1 MDSKAMALIAARAM
15 DAKKGSKIKVLKLE
29 DLEDVTVITDYF
41 VVATGGSRAQTQ
53 ALADAVEKAF
63 KDKFQLL
70 VNRIEGFQEG
80 RWILLDYGQI
90 IVHIF
95 QEDERNFYNLERL
108 WADAP
113 ALADREVFPAG
124 SADEERR

>member
-63 KDKFQLL
+63 KDEFQLL

-95 QEDERNFYNLERL
+95 QEDERNFYNLERR

-113 ALADREVFPAG
+113 ALADSEVFPAG

>member
-1 MDSKAMALIAARAM
+1 M
-15 DAKKGSKIKVLKLE
+15 
-29 DLEDVTVITDYF
+29 
-41 VVATGGSRAQTQ
+41 
-53 ALADAVEKAF
+53 
-63 KDKFQLL
+63 
-70 VNRIEGFQEG
+70 NRIEGFQEG

-113 ALADREVFPAG
+113 ALADTEVFPEG
-124 SADEERR
+124 SADEAAR

>member
-1 MDSKAMALIAARAM
+1 MCIRDR
-15 DAKKGSKIKVLKLE
+15 
-29 DLEDVTVITDYF
+29 
-41 VVATGGSRAQTQ
+41 TQ

-63 KDKFQLL
+63 KDEFQLL

-113 ALADREVFPAG
+113 ALADSEVFPAG

>member
-1 MDSKAMALIAARAM
+1 MNSKEMALVAARAM

-29 DLEDVTVITDYF
+29 DLTLVTDYF
-41 VVATGGSRAQTQ
+41 IVATGNSRAQTQ
-53 ALADAVEKAF
+53 ALADAVEKKF
-63 KDKFQLL
+63 KEDYDIQ

-113 ALADREVFPAG
+113 CLPDTEVFPEGAAG
-124 SADEERR
+124 EVGK

>member
-63 KDKFQLL
+63 KDEFQLL

-113 ALADREVFPAG
+113 ALADSEVFPAG

>member
-1 MDSKAMALIAARAM
+1 MDSKEMALIAARAM
-15 DAKKGSKIKVLKLE
+15 DGKKGSKIKVLKLE
-29 DLEDVTVITDYF
+29 DLTLVTDYF
-41 VVATGGSRAQTQ
+41 IVATGNSRAQTQ
-53 ALADAVEKAF
+53 ALADAVEKTF
-63 KDKFQLL
+63 KEEYGIL

-113 ALADREVFPAG
+113 ALADTEVFPEG
-124 SADEERR
+124 SADEADR